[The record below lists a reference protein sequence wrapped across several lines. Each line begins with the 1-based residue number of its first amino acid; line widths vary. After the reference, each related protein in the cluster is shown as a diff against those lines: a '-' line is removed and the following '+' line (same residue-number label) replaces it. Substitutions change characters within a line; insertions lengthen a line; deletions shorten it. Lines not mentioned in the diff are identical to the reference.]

1 MRDIDHTP
9 RHLPFFSELASL
21 DESDASWRSVSAG
34 LVVLRLVDAWIEEG
48 GAAVSADGWGMRSV
62 SAAIEEMPHGVP
74 ARAIL
79 MGIVDA
85 VRTSAASDMHSVAP
99 RLMAYARS
107 LDLDAKWALAA
118 DVYVTVI
125 AHAHPTEES
134 DVVVGAHL
142 RLAYCQRSLG
152 ALDEAAASYAMAS
165 AVASDMDDMFGILR
179 AQIGAAK
186 IAMERGNMPRAESL
200 LDDVISQVSARSGR
214 TDLGDVHAMALQD
227 RAGCA
232 FHRGSYDL
240 GVQLAYE
247 SLERTRDPINRD
259 RLLGD
264 IARAFTLL
272 GIRSAARDAYL
283 IVEAT
288 AQEQYTRWLASINLM
303 DLAAQEGAMPVFERY
318 RRTLTTLPFPPALRA
333 KFHLQTAEGYQALL
347 EPEAAVQAG
356 RRARALA
363 EEFGFHQVAFEAAAL
378 VERVEGGQRGAARVA
393 DIPVPEPLQQ
403 IARSINEMRRLVP
416 G

>member
-1 MRDIDHTP
+1 VSDTVRTP

-48 GAAVSADGWGMRSV
+48 AAAVAADGWGIRSV
-62 SAAIEEMPHGVP
+62 SAAIEEMPSGVP

-79 MGIVDA
+79 TGIVDA
-85 VRTSAASDMHSVAP
+85 VRTSAASEMHSVAP

-107 LDLDAKWALAA
+107 LDLDAKWSLAA
-118 DVYVTVI
+118 DVYETVI

-134 DVVVGAHL
+134 DVVIGAHL

-152 ALDEAAASYAMAS
+152 ALDDAAASYATAS

-186 IAMERGNMPRAESL
+186 IAMERGNMPRAELL
-200 LDDVISQVSARSGR
+200 LDDVISRVSARS
-214 TDLGDVHAMALQD
+214 DLGDVHAMALQD

-247 SLERTRDPINRD
+247 SLARTRDPVDRD

-288 AQEQYTRWLASINLM
+288 AQEQYVRWLASINLM

-318 RRTLTTLPFPPALRA
+318 RRTLSALPFPPALRA
-333 KFHLQTAEGYQALL
+333 KFLLQTAEGYQALL

-356 RRARALA
+356 RRARAIA
-363 EEFGFHQVAFEAAAL
+363 EEYGFHQVAFEAEAL
-378 VERVEGGQRGAARVA
+378 IGQVEQGQRAAARVA
-393 DIPVPEPLQQ
+393 DIPVPEPLQE
-403 IARSINEMRRLVP
+403 IARSINEMRRFVP